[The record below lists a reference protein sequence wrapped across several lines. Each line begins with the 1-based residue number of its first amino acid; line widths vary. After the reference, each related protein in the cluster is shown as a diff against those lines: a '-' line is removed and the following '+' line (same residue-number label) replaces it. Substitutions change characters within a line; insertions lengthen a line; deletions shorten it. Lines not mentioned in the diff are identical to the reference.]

1 MKIIYLSTSRLPT
14 EKAYGVTVLE
24 SAKAARSL
32 GIEFDVFSPGSKSDQ
47 EVEQIVFIP
56 SISFPRLMRNRAVR
70 GIRMALFRFN
80 SALIPLA
87 AIRNNKFRQAE
98 FIWLRDP
105 ISALILTFISAQK
118 GILLEMHHRPVG
130 LGVWLIR
137 KLSTKNNV
145 TFAALS
151 PKLVAQIEEDVPGI
165 KIFEAPMGVP
175 KSFFST
181 GKPVFENPIIRFLY
195 MGKGES
201 SGFDNG
207 LEVFV
212 KDFARAHEMYPQISL
227 TFLGLETKY
236 KEEISKQL
244 VKLGTVGEKV
254 EFVDHIPHNQV
265 PKILGSHDV
274 GVLPYP
280 ETTYNSERFPLK
292 SLEYAASELV
302 IIASDI
308 DCHVNLIGRRN
319 AYFYTPGEV
328 NSFEYQVVELAK
340 NPTLRV
346 QKIASAKSW
355 ADQFTY
361 EKRIQGVV
369 TNWLGESL

>member
-1 MKIIYLSTSRLPT
+1 M
-14 EKAYGVTVLE
+14 LE
-24 SAKAARSL
+24 GAKAARSL
-32 GIEFDVFSPGSKSDQ
+32 GIEFDVYSPGSRSEQ
-47 EVEQIVFIP
+47 ELEQIVFIP
-56 SISFPRLMRNRAVR
+56 SIGVPWIMRNRAVGR
-70 GIRMALFRFN
+70 IRTALFRFN
-80 SALIPLA
+80 SAFIPLMV
-87 AIRNNKFRQAE
+87 IRLNKFKQTE

-105 ISALILTFISAQK
+105 ISALILTIISTK
-118 GILLEMHHRPVG
+118 KKILLEMHHRPVG
-130 LGVWLIR
+130 LGVRLIR

-175 KSFFST
+175 KDFFSAR
-181 GKPVFENPIIRFLY
+181 KPVFENPIIRFLY

-207 LEVFV
+207 LEILV
-212 KDFARAHEMYPQISL
+212 KDFARAYEMYSQISL

-244 VKLGTVGEKV
+244 FQFGTVGEKV
-254 EFVDHIPHNQV
+254 KFVDHVPHDQV
-265 PKILGSHDV
+265 PKILGTHDV

-280 ETTYNSERFPLK
+280 ESTYNNERFPLK

-302 IIASDI
+302 VMASDI
-308 DCHVNLIGRRN
+308 DSHVNLIGRGN
-319 AYFYTPGEV
+319 AYFYTPGKL
-328 NSFEYQVVELAK
+328 NSFESQVVELAK

-346 QKIASAKSW
+346 QKIANAKSW
-355 ADQFTY
+355 AEQFTY

-369 TNWLGESL
+369 THWLGESL